1 MAQNL
6 SNDHINLT
14 MLTDFYE
21 ITMANGYFANG
32 FKDTIG
38 YFDMFFRKVPDGGG
52 FAIMAGVEQLVNYL
66 SELSF
71 TQEDI
76 DYLRSKHIFREEFLD
91 YLKNFKFTCDVWA
104 VPEGTPI
111 FPGEPIVTVRGPVI
125 QAQFVETM
133 VLLSINHQSLIA
145 TKTNRIVRAADGR
158 AVMEFGSRRAQ
169 GFDGAIYGAALPA
182 PSATAVSAFRRS
194 APWRTAGYSFLTAN
208 TKRLKR
214 MPKNIRTTVRC
225 SSIHTTY

>member
-21 ITMANGYFANG
+21 ITMANGYFTNG

-145 TKTNRIVRAADGR
+145 TKTNRIVRALTAPFMAR
-158 AVMEFGSRRAQ
+158 VPHISAAAS
-169 GFDGAIYGAALPA
+169 ALPA

-194 APWRTAGYSFLTAN
+194 VPWRTAGYSFLTAN

-214 MPKNIRTTVRC
+214 MPKNIRTTARC